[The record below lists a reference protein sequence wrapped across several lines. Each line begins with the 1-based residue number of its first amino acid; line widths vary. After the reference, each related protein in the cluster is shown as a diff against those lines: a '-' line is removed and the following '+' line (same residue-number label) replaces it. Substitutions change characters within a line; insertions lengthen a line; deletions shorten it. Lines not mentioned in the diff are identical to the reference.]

1 MGASHAVAV
10 LLDDDLVTFNRVVGV
25 VRRRNLPITGIAV
38 GPSHMTGV
46 SRLTFFT
53 EADDAAADRLVR
65 QLEKTFGV
73 RAAALYRA
81 DDAVVRE
88 VALIKLRALP
98 AARADLLAALSAAG
112 ATLVAERDGTC
123 IVEIAGESARTD
135 ACLQALDRF
144 GILEVARSGAVAL
157 QGLDGAGSPPPS
169 TTLSAPHSSEVTL

>member
-10 LLDDDLVTFNRVVGV
+10 LVDDDLVTFNRVVGV
-25 VRRRNLPITGIAV
+25 VRRRNLPISGVAV
-38 GPSHMTGV
+38 GPSQMTGV

-73 RAAALYRA
+73 RAAAMYGA

-88 VALIKLRALP
+88 VALVKLRALP
-98 AARADLLAALSAAG
+98 GARPDLLAVLSQSG
-112 ATLVAERDGTC
+112 ATLVAERDGAC
-123 IVEIAGESARTD
+123 IVEIAGDSPRTD
-135 ACLQALDRF
+135 ACIRALERF

-157 QGLDGAGSPPPS
+157 RGLDGAGSSPAS
-169 TTLSAPHSSEVTL
+169 TPLPAPQSSEVTL

>member
-10 LLDDDLVTFNRVVGV
+10 LFDDDLVTFNRVVGV
-25 VRRRNLPITGIAV
+25 VRRRNLPITGVTI
-38 GPSHMTGV
+38 GPSQMAGV

-73 RAAALYRA
+73 RTAAIYGAG
-81 DDAVVRE
+81 DAVVRE

-98 AARADLLAALSAAG
+98 AARADLLATLSASG
-112 ATLVAERDGTC
+112 AKLVAERDGTC

-135 ACLQALDRF
+135 ACLEALERF

-157 QGLDGAGSPPPS
+157 RGLDGTSPSPAS
-169 TTLSAPHSSEVTL
+169 NTLPAPHSSEVTL